1 MMMTTTTTEA
11 AEMSRRQAIF
21 IFGVLGFTIGSVG
34 YMAVPE
40 VALWLGSVLPEVF
53 ANQAVLGSIL
63 AGIAGS
69 AVSTF
74 AVVTWANRSA
84 A

>member
-1 MMMTTTTTEA
+1 MMMTATEA

-34 YMAVPE
+34 YMAVPQ
-40 VALWLGSVLPEVF
+40 VALWLGSVLPDVI

-63 AGIAGS
+63 TGIVGS

-84 A
+84 

>member
-1 MMMTTTTTEA
+1 MMMTATEA

-34 YMAVPE
+34 YMVVPE
-40 VALWLGSVLPEVF
+40 VALWLGSVLPDVI

-63 AGIAGS
+63 TGIVGS

-84 A
+84 

>member
-1 MMMTTTTTEA
+1 
-11 AEMSRRQAIF
+11 MSRRQAIF

-34 YMAVPE
+34 YMVVPE

-63 AGIAGS
+63 AGIVGS

-84 A
+84 

>member
-1 MMMTTTTTEA
+1 MMMATEA

-34 YMAVPE
+34 YMVVPE
-40 VALWLGSVLPEVF
+40 VALWLGSVLPDVI

-63 AGIAGS
+63 TGIVGS

-84 A
+84 

>member
-1 MMMTTTTTEA
+1 MMMTATEA

-34 YMAVPE
+34 YMVVPE
-40 VALWLGSVLPEVF
+40 VASWLGSVLPDVI

-63 AGIAGS
+63 TGIVGS

-84 A
+84 

>member
-1 MMMTTTTTEA
+1 MMMMMATEA

-21 IFGVLGFTIGSVG
+21 IFGVLGFTVGSVG
-34 YMAVPE
+34 YMVVPE
-40 VALWLGSVLPEVF
+40 VASWLGSILPEVF

-63 AGIAGS
+63 TGIVGS

-84 A
+84 